1 MTAKDMAGLRPFIER
16 VSEAPTANVDIAP
29 TLLHLLGL
37 KPAPTMTG
45 RVIEEAL
52 RNGPAIVSVRIDRV
66 DETVRTPDGTYQ
78 LTAHISK
85 AAGHAYL
92 DFTEV
97 KRALSPR

>member
-1 MTAKDMAGLRPFIER
+1 
-16 VSEAPTANVDIAP
+16 VPTGNVDIAP
-29 TLLHLLGL
+29 TLLFLVGM

-52 RNGPAIVSVRIDRV
+52 RNGPPIASVHV
-66 DETVRTPDGTYQ
+66 DHGAETVKTPDGSYE

-85 AAGHAYL
+85 AAGHTYL

-97 KRALSPR
+97 KRAAPPR